1 MFDQFR
7 ESAKETIKE
16 AVQEEARA
24 PIAAAEEPVD
34 LFPALADKRLMS
46 INAIRQPVATKAGTQ
61 ISVFTPV
68 TFDEALDIVE
78 CLRARAATT
87 VTLDNM
93 KKHDA
98 SRLVDFVAGASAA
111 LSGNFH
117 KLSEQVYVFC
127 PSNIKISSPTKTLAA
142 PSGSH
147 MSSLD
152 FIYTSDRSP
161 TKSWLS
167 SSWTSN

>member
-1 MFDQFR
+1 MFDQFK
-7 ESAKETIKE
+7 EPHKELAQEAIQSAATPT
-16 AVQEEARA
+16 QDT
-24 PIAAAEEPVD
+24 VD
-34 LFPALADKRLMS
+34 LFPALADKRMTA
-46 INAIRQPVATKAGTQ
+46 INAIRQPVATKIGTQ
-61 ISVFTPV
+61 ISIFAPV

-127 PSNIKISSPTKTLAA
+127 PSNIKISAPNKPTGTPIGA
-142 PSGSH
+142 PH
-147 MSSLD
+147 MPSLD
-152 FIYTSDRSP
+152 FLYTTDKSQSR
-161 TKSWLS
+161 SWLS
-167 SSWTSN
+167 SGWTSN